1 MPVVAWVTIVIAALI
16 IAVTAV
22 GLLRVILHLRHM
34 HTTLG
39 ALLGGVR
46 TVADRTRTVPEGG
59 AVGEREPRPRAGL
72 DRDGVRSEL

>member
-1 MPVVAWVTIVIAALI
+1 MPVVAWVTIVIAVLI

-22 GLLRVILHLRHM
+22 GLLRVILYLRHV

-46 TVADRTRTVPEGG
+46 TVADRTSTVPEVVPSVN
-59 AVGEREPRPRAGL
+59 ANLAPVRAWTET
-72 DRDGVRSEL
+72 V

>member
-1 MPVVAWVTIVIAALI
+1 MPAVAWVTIVIAALI

-22 GLLRVILHLRHM
+22 GLLRVILHLRHV

-46 TVADRTRTVPEGG
+46 AVADRTRTVPEVVPSVN
-59 AVGEREPRPRAGL
+59 ANLAPVRAWTET
-72 DRDGVRSEL
+72 V